1 MKITKAKLQ
10 NIIKEELRT
19 LKEESSDEILEM
31 MDAIVNEMGADE
43 ALHHL
48 VASLRPHTAR
58 ELLAKIMDDNG
69 IF

>member
-1 MKITKAKLQ
+1 MRITKAKLQ

-43 ALHHL
+43 ALYHL
-48 VASLRPHTAR
+48 VSGMDRRTAR